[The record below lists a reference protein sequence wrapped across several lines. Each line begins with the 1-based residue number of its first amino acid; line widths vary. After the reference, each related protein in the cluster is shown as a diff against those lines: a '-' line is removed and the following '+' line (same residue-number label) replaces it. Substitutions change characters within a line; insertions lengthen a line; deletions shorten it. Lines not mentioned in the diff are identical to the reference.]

1 MGTNASDATL
11 EMLPVERIERN
22 PENPRL
28 YFRPGE
34 LETLQHSI
42 AQHGIQV
49 PINVYRKGSRYILI
63 DGERRWKCAL
73 KLNLKKVPALVQD
86 EPSQLT
92 NILLMFNI
100 HALREQWDLLTI
112 AVKLPRVLALLEKE
126 TGRPPVEQE
135 IIDKTGL
142 NRSAIRRC
150 KLLIELPEMYREQLL
165 EELHKPKSQQK
176 LTEDFFIEMER
187 ALKTCE
193 RAMPGLI
200 DNKNKARDIII
211 KKYRN
216 GVVKD
221 LVDLRLLPRIA
232 KAEKVG
238 ANTQLAASALQRI
251 LSQNDYSIEAGYED
265 TVSWAYSERDIV
277 QRITTI
283 VERLEDIE
291 PDEME
296 ADVLKALRDLQK
308 RIQRLLGSVR

>member
-1 MGTNASDATL
+1 
-11 EMLPVERIERN
+11 
-22 PENPRL
+22 
-28 YFRPGE
+28 
-34 LETLQHSI
+34 
-42 AQHGIQV
+42 
-49 PINVYRKGSRYILI
+49 
-63 DGERRWKCAL
+63 
-73 KLNLKKVPALVQD
+73 
-86 EPSQLT
+86 
-92 NILLMFNI
+92 
-100 HALREQWDLLTI
+100 
-112 AVKLPRVLALLEKE
+112 
-126 TGRPPVEQE
+126 
-135 IIDKTGL
+135 
-142 NRSAIRRC
+142 
-150 KLLIELPEMYREQLL
+150 MYREQLL

-216 GVVKD
+216 GVIKD

-238 ANTQLAASALQRI
+238 ANPELAASALERT
-251 LSQNDYSIEAGYED
+251 LSQNDYSIEAAYED

-291 PDEME
+291 PDEIE

-308 RIQRLLGSVR
+308 RIQRLLGSPR